1 MIPGW
6 YYKEKLDDG
15 HSLGVNGLKQSI
27 GSSTFTDVEKN
38 IHVYAIFINETWHAD
53 LQDPESEI
61 YRSFKQKLFL
71 QVSKD

>member
-1 MIPGW
+1 MLVTLWG
-6 YYKEKLDDG
+6 E
-15 HSLGVNGLKQSI
+15 NGLKQSI
-27 GSSTFTDVEKN
+27 VSSTFTDVEKN
-38 IHVYAIFINETWHAD
+38 IHVYAIFINETWHAN

>member
-1 MIPGW
+1 M
-6 YYKEKLDDG
+6 
-15 HSLGVNGLKQSI
+15 
-27 GSSTFTDVEKN
+27 FTDVEKN
-38 IHVYAIFINETWHAD
+38 IHVYTIFINETWHAN

>member
-1 MIPGW
+1 M
-6 YYKEKLDDG
+6 LVT
-15 HSLGVNGLKQSI
+15 LRGVNGLKQSI
-27 GSSTFTDVEKN
+27 VSSTFTDVEKN
-38 IHVYAIFINETWHAD
+38 IHVYTIFINETWHAD